1 MRSAIVYIQAL
12 KKLISDCDA
21 GLVDSNHF
29 TSKHPVLD
37 SLCSLTHPVSNT
49 VVRSQATKVQNKTNK
64 VKNSKKVILDPKWTN
79 YSQQYLQDK
88 FSKDLNKDYSDSSA
102 SSPTSSSSS
111 SSSDMLLSELSL
123 RTLPNIEEILGGNL
137 LENNANIVVQ
147 FQLIDDSSPAADNN
161 KIDLD
166 SHMEEFT
173 DINGIFTVS

>member
-1 MRSAIVYIQAL
+1 
-12 KKLISDCDA
+12 
-21 GLVDSNHF
+21 
-29 TSKHPVLD
+29 
-37 SLCSLTHPVSNT
+37 
-49 VVRSQATKVQNKTNK
+49 
-64 VKNSKKVILDPKWTN
+64 
-79 YSQQYLQDK
+79 
-88 FSKDLNKDYSDSSA
+88 
-102 SSPTSSSSS
+102 
-111 SSSDMLLSELSL
+111 MLLSELSL